1 MPTRSQRALKPD
13 GVPIEEGTG
22 ELCYHARLS
31 GRHGAEAKASLKRAE
46 SMMT

>member
-1 MPTRSQRALKPD
+1 MPTKSQRALKPD